1 MWRRS
6 CVGLLISVLVSLPVP
21 AFAQKICIVDFQ
33 RAVTETAEGKA
44 AQTKIDSMYAT
55 RKAELER
62 MQTEL
67 QKAVTDYQK
76 RQAILSNEARA
87 AEEQKLALQQR
98 TFEQTYVQFQEEM
111 QQTYVGMLGD
121 LDAKMRTI
129 ATTVGKEN
137 ACTVVL
143 DNAVVVYSGADAVDV
158 TTTLVNRYNS
168 AHPPK

>member
-1 MWRRS
+1 MWRGS
-6 CVGLLISVLVSLPVP
+6 CVALLIVIAWVPVP
-21 AFAQKICIVDFQ
+21 AFAQKFCVVDFQ

-67 QKAVTDYQK
+67 QKAIEDYQK
-76 RQAILSNEARA
+76 RASILSNEARA
-87 AEEQKLALQQR
+87 AEEQKLGLQQR
-98 TFEQTYVQFQEEM
+98 TFEQTYMQFQEEM

-121 LDAKMRTI
+121 LDGKMRNI

-137 ACTVVL
+137 TCSVVL
-143 DNAVVVYSGADAVDV
+143 DSAVVVYSGSDVVDI
-158 TTTLVNRYNS
+158 TTPLVNRYNA